1 MATSIL
7 ISVLASAAIVQTD
20 GVALR
25 ATAADSAAQHAALT
39 QGDLLEVRGA
49 RLDYLQVY
57 DHRRE
62 RAGYVKASSVRR
74 VSLDASQSTHFL
86 SVVRFLKDSASQ
98 EALGISY
105 AQSYLKVSS
114 GPSKDPAYAEVL
126 EAVGKM
132 AERMANRASKANA
145 NETTIAQQTAQIEG
159 IGFLGVRMVSIE
171 QEGQQ
176 RLCYDGKA
184 YQQLMGLNAPA
195 TYKLTAALGLTKPS
209 CIDSRLSTSQKR
221 ELDASR
227 LGTIEQ
233 VRLEANG
240 LTALEM
246 NRWRHRK
253 AAILASLSFGSQRI
267 LVNSTAPANEAGSQG
282 IEAQKVASYAA
293 QAIEVFSAVDKNEL
307 SEVEKAE
314 YDETAVRVGAIRWA
328 ALPAKELPKHVS
340 ITQGEPGQTCLSV
353 STPNDPIKSPSS
365 KRCTFGVV
373 WVQSLSIAP
382 NGQMMSIAVQPTETW
397 RELWLLRKVD
407 QSWVVDVLPA
417 SSQAPHMGLI
427 EFAGWVPADN
437 KQQARI
443 LVARDVLEKAKI
455 RTTFEVLNATS
466 LNVDGRAS
474 NPQTLFAFAKFQQ
487 AAWRG
492 ATLTVR

>member
-1 MATSIL
+1 MTTSIL
-7 ISVLASAAIVQTD
+7 LSVLASAAIVQTD

-39 QGDLLEVRGA
+39 QGDLLEVRGT

-62 RAGYVKASSVRR
+62 RAGYVKASSVRK
-74 VSLDASQSTHFL
+74 VNLDASQSTHFL
-86 SVVRFLKDSASQ
+86 SVVRFLKDSAGQ
-98 EALGISY
+98 EALGIGY
-105 AQSYLKVSS
+105 AQSYLKISA
-114 GPSKDPAYAEVL
+114 GPSKDPTYAEVL
-126 EAVGKM
+126 EGVGKM
-132 AERMANRASKANA
+132 AERMANRASKFNT
-145 NETTIAQQTAQIEG
+145 NETTIAQQTAQLEG
-159 IGFLGVRMVSIE
+159 VAFLGVRMTSIE
-171 QEGQQ
+171 QDGQQ

-195 TYKLTAALGLTKPS
+195 TYKLTAALALTKPS

-221 ELDASR
+221 ELDAIR
-227 LGTIEQ
+227 LSTIEQ
-233 VRLEANG
+233 VPLEANG

-253 AAILASLSFGSQRI
+253 AAILASLSFGSQRV
-267 LVNSTAPANEAGSQG
+267 LVNSTAQANEAGSQN
-282 IEAQKVASYAA
+282 IDAQKVARYAA
-293 QAIEVFSAVDKNEL
+293 QAIEVFSAVDKTEL

-328 ALPAKELPKHVS
+328 ALPAKELPKQLS
-340 ITQGEPGQTCLSV
+340 ITQGEPGQTCLSIL
-353 STPNDPIKSPSS
+353 SSNDPSKSASS

-373 WVQSLSIAP
+373 WVQSLSISP

-397 RELWLLRKVD
+397 REVWLLRKVD
-407 QSWVVDVLPA
+407 QSWVVDVLPPNT
-417 SSQAPHMGLI
+417 QTPHIGLI
-427 EFAGWVPADN
+427 EFAGWVPADT
-437 KQQARI
+437 KQEARI

-466 LNVDGRAS
+466 LNVDGRA
-474 NPQTLFAFAKFQQ
+474 NHPQTLFAFAKFQQ